1 MNTKNGYFKI
11 DYKTSEI
18 KFNFNNLPSKYEN
31 CALHYVIE
39 SKNAGYYF
47 TENVKYNYWYTR
59 TDLVVLPFDY
69 IRLYSFDFDTGVEL
83 IDEYTFNIHDYNF
96 MLNFKTNSLDETNIW
111 SKYIDLY
118 NKVHDTRIKYAVNI
132 TNLKESYDSWV
143 ISREKYNFIYKLSE
157 SELSKVHSVDII
169 KKIVG
174 NI

>member
-18 KFNFNNLPSKYEN
+18 RIDFGYLPSKYKN

-39 SKNAGYYF
+39 SKNGCYYF

-83 IDEYTFNIHDYNF
+83 IDEYVFNIHDFNF
-96 MLNFKTNSLDETNIW
+96 MLNFKTNSLDEANIW

-132 TNLKESYDSWV
+132 TKSNELYDNWV

-157 SELSKVHSVDII
+157 SELSKIHSVDII